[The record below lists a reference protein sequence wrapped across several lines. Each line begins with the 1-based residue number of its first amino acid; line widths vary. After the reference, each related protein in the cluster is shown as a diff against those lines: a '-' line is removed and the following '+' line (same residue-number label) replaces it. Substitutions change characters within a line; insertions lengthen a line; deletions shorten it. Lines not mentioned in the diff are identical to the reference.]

1 MNLKLSFL
9 SKLPKRKTSSGA
21 GREFIAKLSKG
32 LMLPIAMLPIAGLFL
47 GIGATIATQGANAGI
62 EGLIVLGNF
71 IKLPGDVIFGALP
84 VLFAI
89 AIAIAFTKDAGAAGL
104 SALVGFLVFSGIQA
118 SLIVKNGEGYDILF
132 YKAGSLGFSEYGLPS
147 SLFGSVLGIH
157 QLQTSV
163 FGGFIVG
170 FTVAF
175 LYNKFKDIQM
185 PPILGFF
192 SGVRFIPVVTFAA
205 LFPITLLLLMV
216 WPLIGMLFNIL
227 GGALGSNM
235 YGFNAFIFG
244 YIERSLVP
252 FGLHHAFYSPLW
264 YSSVGGFLDL
274 NDLAIVNGA
283 ALKSGQ
289 TWLQLAMELNPGQT
303 IQESYSGDQQIWAFL
318 NSFLAGRQIDIV
330 DASGSISTSTIQ
342 FSDFTTT
349 VYSDHFNKL
358 TATGSI
364 GSAGV
369 NAGQYMQGKYPFMMF
384 GLPAAA
390 AAMVTAA
397 PKENRKM
404 AASLVAS
411 AGATSFLTGIT
422 EPIEFTFLFL
432 APWLFW
438 GFHCLFA
445 ALSFGFMVWIGL
457 MFPSIAPHI
466 GMTFSGG
473 ALDWIIYGGVQI
485 PGGSN
490 AWVSLLIGVAYV
502 PIYYFFFLW
511 AIKKFNIGTPGRG
524 ENVKLFTKEDFRN
537 KNSTLSDNRI
547 LALNVIQA
555 YGGLSN
561 IKNTD
566 ACITKL
572 RIQIVEQDIVNRDRL
587 IELGAAG
594 VIKPSAQS
602 VYAIFGSRA
611 DLIKNEIIKIQ
622 EDIKNDASLESKL
635 FSEINSLNESGSNND
650 NNPVE
655 NSNEKIIIYSPIAGK
670 VVSLK
675 DIPDQTFSE
684 KMIGD
689 GIGIITNNTNVVSP
703 IDGKVELAFPGGH
716 AYVINSVG
724 GTSIMIHLGID
735 SIGVQE
741 NGEPVEIFT
750 PYVKTGSKVKKGD
763 SIVDVDVDKLK
774 LLATSNI
781 SPVLVLNETIK
792 GRKVEILAKKGNIEI
807 GDPIFQ
813 LIPIK

>member
-1 MNLKLSFL
+1 MNSKLSFL
-9 SKLPKRKTSSGA
+9 NKLPKRTKSSGA

-47 GIGATIATQGANAGI
+47 GIGATIATQGANANI

-118 SLIVKNGEGYDILF
+118 SLIVKNGDGYDILF
-132 YKAGSLGFSEYGLPS
+132 YKAGALGFSDYGLPS

-205 LFPITLLLLMV
+205 LFPITLLLLML
-216 WPLIGMLFNIL
+216 WPLIGMFFNII

-274 NDLAIVNGA
+274 NDLAIVDGI
-283 ALKSGQ
+283 ALKGGQ

-303 IQESYSGDQQIWAFL
+303 IQENYSGDQQIWAFL
-318 NSFLAGRQIDIV
+318 NSFLAGRQIEVI
-330 DASGSISTSTIQ
+330 DASGVTSIKTIQ

-349 VYSDHFNKL
+349 VYTGHFNDL
-358 TATGSI
+358 TTVGNI

-411 AGATSFLTGIT
+411 AGATAFLTGIT

-438 GFHCLFA
+438 GFHSLLA

-457 MFPSIAPHI
+457 IFPSIAPHI

-473 ALDWIIYGGVQI
+473 ALDWIIYGAVQI

-490 AWVSLLIGVAYV
+490 AWVSLLIGLAYV

-524 ENVKLFTKEDFRN
+524 ENVKLFSKQDFLN
-537 KNSTLSDNRI
+537 KNSDLSENRI
-547 LALNVIQA
+547 LALNIIQA
-555 YGGLSN
+555 YGGLKN

-572 RIQIVEQDIVNRDRL
+572 RIQISEQDLVDRDRL
-587 IELGAAG
+587 MALGAAG

-622 EDIKNDASLESKL
+622 EDIEIDASLESKL
-635 FSEINSLNESGSNND
+635 FDEINSLNEHKTNIVEKN
-650 NNPVE
+650 VE
-655 NSNEKIIIYSPIAGK
+655 NSTEKLIIYSPIAGK
-670 VVSLK
+670 VVDIT

-689 GIGIITNNTNVVSP
+689 GVGIITTSQKIVSP
-703 IDGKVELAFPGGH
+703 INGKVELVFPGGH
-716 AYVINSVG
+716 AYVIKSVD

-735 SIGVQE
+735 SVGLKE
-741 NGEPVEIFT
+741 NGKEVNIFK
-750 PYVKTGSKVKKGD
+750 PLVKAGKKVKKGD
-763 SIVDVDVDKLK
+763 NIVEVDVDKLK
-774 LLATSNI
+774 LLAASNI
-781 SPVLVLNETIK
+781 SPILVLNESIK
-792 GRKVEILAKKGNIEI
+792 GRKIEILAKKGNIEI
-807 GDPIFQ
+807 GDPLFQ
-813 LIPIK
+813 LIPNK